1 MSLIGFT
8 PHHNQAKKSKY
19 PKTRKLAS
27 PGEKVQFFILG
38 CYKIFKLMDM
48 GYRHTSINLT
58 YIFIQNAVFPRSFL

>member
-1 MSLIGFT
+1 MQVPSILEVEMSLIGFT

-48 GYRHTSINLT
+48 GSPYKKRKL
-58 YIFIQNAVFPRSFL
+58 YV